1 VAGRER
7 LGSGGDFVTAPELT
21 PFFGFTVAGQLSDL
35 LARTGGGDVVEAGAG
50 SGRLAADLLAEL
62 ERLGRLPERYRILEV
77 SPDLRARQAET
88 LDKAVPHL
96 RERVEWLDDFPDA
109 PWDGALIANEL
120 LDSLPVH
127 RLRASK
133 DGVRELCVADAGD
146 GFQWQETEPDP
157 AAAAALAER
166 AGELPA
172 GTTTEVALEGP
183 AWVAQAAE
191 NLRSG
196 GLLLIDYGLT
206 AAEYDDPARAGG
218 TLLCHYRHRAHDDP
232 FFLPGVQDITA
243 HVDFSAIARAAEAAG
258 LDVSGYTT
266 QAQFLMNLG
275 LAHRVEDALAGG
287 VSDAEQLNLANA
299 LKQLTLPGGMGESFK
314 VLLLTRGVAGPFPG
328 FRQGDR
334 AGSL

>member
-1 VAGRER
+1 
-7 LGSGGDFVTAPELT
+7 
-21 PFFGFTVAGQLSDL
+21 
-35 LARTGGGDVVEAGAG
+35 
-50 SGRLAADLLAEL
+50 
-62 ERLGRLPERYRILEV
+62 
-77 SPDLRARQAET
+77 
-88 LDKAVPHL
+88 
-96 RERVEWLDDFPDA
+96 VEWLDDFPDA